1 MSDEDGAWP
10 APDEPVEAL
19 RSFRIDDRNLVD
31 HRHEMFQAFREVCPV
46 GRSEAHGGYYLVTGY
61 KEVREAFLNVDTFS
75 SRFVGLDWD
84 LGESEPLIPIQI
96 DRPEHLRYRRI
107 LNPFFTS
114 RRARRFEPEVRE
126 VVRGLLDRFAGDGAC
141 DYVGDFAQPLP
152 SHAFVHFVSWP
163 AADADFFHETAY
175 KAIYGH
181 DRRDPRPPPGAYLH
195 GSPEVQRAAGAAIAD
210 YFETLVRNHRGDS
223 EDDLVGYLQ
232 NARYAEDDG
241 GRPLSEDEI
250 VQILYLLVIAGFD
263 TTRKM
268 LSLIV
273 NFLAQHPEHRDR
285 IAADLSIVPTAVE
298 ELMRWETPLQLTR
311 TLTQDYVLGGTRLRK
326 GDKVLLSTT
335 AASRDPACVSAP
347 EEIQLDRKRNP
358 HMTFGAGPHRCLGI
372 HFATMEIQI
381 AIEELHRR
389 LPDFHL
395 ARGQRSEVSVGTGVG
410 VDYLPL
416 EFTPAP

>member
-1 MSDEDGAWP
+1 M
-10 APDEPVEAL
+10 L
-19 RSFRIDDRNLVD
+19 K
-31 HRHEMFQAFREVCPV
+31 AFREACPV
-46 GRSEAHGGYYLVTGY
+46 GRSEEHGGYHLVTGFN
-61 KEVREAFLNVDTFS
+61 EVREAFLKVDTFS

-114 RRARRFEPEVRE
+114 RRARRFEPEVRR
-126 VVRGLLDRFAGDGAC
+126 VVQRLLDRFAGDGEC

-181 DRRDPRPPPGAYLH
+181 DRRDPRPPPGQYLH
-195 GSPEVQRAAGAAIAD
+195 GSPDVQRAAGAAIAD
-210 YFETLVRNHRGDS
+210 YFENLVSDHRGGSDDDLIAYLRKARYS
-223 EDDLVGYLQ
+223 EDAGSRLLTE
-232 NARYAEDDG
+232 R
-241 GRPLSEDEI
+241 EI

-273 NFLAQHPEHRDR
+273 NFLAQNPEHRDR
-285 IAADLSIVPTAVE
+285 IAAEPSIVPTAVE

-311 TLTQDYVLGGTRLRK
+311 TLTRDYVLGGVQLRK
-326 GDKVLLSTT
+326 GEKVLLSTIAT
-335 AASRDPACVSAP
+335 SRDPACVHAP
-347 EEIQLDRKRNP
+347 DEVQLDRKGNP

-372 HFATMEIQI
+372 HFATMEIQL
-381 AIEELHRR
+381 AVEELHRR
-389 LPDFHL
+389 LPDFRL
-395 ARGQRSEVSVGTGVG
+395 AVGKRPEISVGTGVG

>member
-1 MSDEDGAWP
+1 LESGEQ
-10 APDEPVEAL
+10 AL
-19 RSFRIDDRNLVD
+19 DALHSFRIDDADLID
-31 HRHEMFQAFREVCPV
+31 HRHEMLGAFREVCPV
-46 GRSEAHGGYYLVTGY
+46 GRSEEHGGYYLITGFSQ
-61 KEVREAFLNVDTFS
+61 VREAFLNVDAFS

-84 LGESEPLIPIQI
+84 LGETEPLIPIQI

-107 LNPFFTS
+107 LNPFFT
-114 RRARRFEPEVRE
+114 RRRTRRFEPEVRR
-126 VVRGLLDRFAGDGAC
+126 VVRDLLDRFAGDGAC

-152 SHAFVHFVSWP
+152 SHAFVHFVNWP

-181 DRRDPRPPPGAYLH
+181 DRRDPRPPPGQYLH

-210 YFETLVRNHRGDS
+210 YFENLVRNHRGDS
-223 EDDLVGYLQ
+223 DDDLIAYLQ
-232 NARYAEDDG
+232 HARYSEDEG
-241 GRPLSEDEI
+241 GRLLAEHEI

-268 LSLIV
+268 LSLVV
-273 NFLAQHPEHRDR
+273 NFLAHHPVHRDR

-311 TLTQDYVLGGTRLRK
+311 TLTQDYVLGGMQLRK
-326 GDKVLLSTT
+326 GDKVMLSTT
-335 AASRDPACVSAP
+335 AASRDPACVHAP
-347 EEIQLDRKRNP
+347 DEVQLDRKSNP

-381 AIEELHRR
+381 AVEELHRR

-395 ARGQRSEVSVGTGVG
+395 APGKKPEISVGTGVG

-416 EFTPAP
+416 EFTPAR